1 MNKNTVM
8 NIETLIDIK
17 IVQLFE
23 ESKTQSL
30 KAEDLEALVNLINT
44 YHELEVFQQIEEYK
58 DSVTTH
64 TLN

>member
-30 KAEDLEALVNLINT
+30 KAEDLEALANLINT

>member
-23 ESKTQSL
+23 EAKTQSL
-30 KAEDLEALVNLINT
+30 KAEDLEALANLINT
-44 YHELEVFQQIEEYK
+44 YHKLEVFQQIEEYK

>member
-30 KAEDLEALVNLINT
+30 KAEDLEALANLINT
-44 YHELEVFQQIEEYK
+44 YHELEVFQQIEEYR
-58 DSVTTH
+58 DSVTAH